1 MDATAQAN
9 GGALLPRHSTRAR
22 RDSHYIIEQR
32 EGQQAIDEDLRGV
45 EALTIMFFLTGRFSG
60 VRRRDLNFELWFQKL
75 EHFGVFLHLFSF
87 PVR

>member
-1 MDATAQAN
+1 MD
-9 GGALLPRHSTRAR
+9 GV
-22 RDSHYIIEQR
+22 
-32 EGQQAIDEDLRGV
+32 V

>member
-1 MDATAQAN
+1 MASLNGLLGSVDAVKHIFEGAQSA
-9 GGALLPRHSTRAR
+9 P
-22 RDSHYIIEQR
+22 
-32 EGQQAIDEDLRGV
+32 
-45 EALTIMFFLTGRFSG
+45 TGRFSG